1 MTGVMLV
8 TTIKLMIII
17 IIIIIIIKIIR
28 IITIIVSNNDN
39 AQQPKIAPWGQ
50 ILMKPH
56 EISGEYPK

>member
-17 IIIIIIIKIIR
+17 TIKIIR

-39 AQQPKIAPWGQ
+39 AQQPKIAP
-50 ILMKPH
+50 
-56 EISGEYPK
+56 

>member
-17 IIIIIIIKIIR
+17 IIIIKIIT

-56 EISGEYPK
+56 EISEEYPK

>member
-17 IIIIIIIKIIR
+17 IIIIKIIK

-56 EISGEYPK
+56 EI

>member
-8 TTIKLMIII
+8 TTIKLMII

>member
-17 IIIIIIIKIIR
+17 IIIIIKIIK

-39 AQQPKIAPWGQ
+39 AQQPKIAP
-50 ILMKPH
+50 
-56 EISGEYPK
+56 